1 MTENTKP
8 SSDTHAKAPVAAAQ
22 AAAPAL
28 RTSDLYKNNASGQLF
43 EISERSETAVSIH
56 PQGGGFVYKVGLE
69 DFAANFTPATIPPY
83 APALVS
89 GDWFDGL
96 EVADCYSNGRR
107 WNGWG
112 MPMFTYEQALKLI
125 STCPTLT
132 YDARLDAFVLP
143 AETGEATVD
152 AESDP
157 DDVFAA
163 TYIDV
168 AGVRTKVY
176 PIGSGSW
183 CWSMEENI

>member
-1 MTENTKP
+1 MTENAKP
-8 SSDTHAKAPVAAAQ
+8 TSARITTESD
-22 AAAPAL
+22 AAAPAATPAL
-28 RTSDLYKNNASGQLF
+28 STRSLYRDNASGQLI
-43 EISERSETAVSIH
+43 EITERSETEVSFH
-56 PQGGGFVYKVGLE
+56 PQGGGFVYKVGLAE
-69 DFAANFTPATIPPY
+69 FAANFTPATIPPY

-96 EVADCYSNGRR
+96 EVAECYSDGRR

-125 STCPTLT
+125 ATCPTLT

-143 AETGEATVD
+143 AETGEATVNT
-152 AESDP
+152 ESDP

-183 CWSMEENI
+183 CWSMEDDI

>member
-8 SSDTHAKAPVAAAQ
+8 NSANNATATD
-22 AAAPAL
+22 AAAPAGATEP
-28 RTSDLYKNNASGQLF
+28 RKSELYSNNASGQLF
-43 EISERSETAVSIH
+43 EVSERGETTVSIH
-56 PQGGGFVYKVGLE
+56 PQGGGFVYKVGLA
-69 DFAANFTPATIPPY
+69 DFAAKFTPATIPPY
-83 APALVS
+83 GPALVS

-96 EVADCYSNGRR
+96 EVAECYSDGRR

-125 STCPTLT
+125 AICPTLT